1 MLTVAVPG
9 GGELE
14 PGFAVNVAQ
23 RPKFKVSEA
32 DGLVLI
38 TSQTAVA
45 DPLTTGI
52 SARLVVVTVPLTVVV
67 LETTGAELNESGAV
81 SLRTNCAKLV
91 VVTVPAGAVGV
102 PVKLF
107 EMLVVDT
114 NRRTP

>member
-1 MLTVAVPG
+1 MLTVALPG

-45 DPLTTGI
+45 DPFTTGI

-67 LETTGAELNESGAV
+67 LETTGAELKESGAV

-91 VVTVPAGAVGV
+91 VVPFPQEQSV
-102 PVKLF
+102 F
-107 EMLVVDT
+107 
-114 NRRTP
+114 R